1 MRMRVGRPVDD
12 AIDEDDTDVGVVPVG
27 EDVLP
32 GYDVVALL
40 SRGQRVDTYDV
51 HSRERGCRC
60 IVKIVRPDR
69 ADVERVREA
78 VLTEGR
84 LLADLTHP
92 HLLRGYEVVEQ
103 PVPAAVLETL
113 GGHTLDALVARRRLG
128 ARDAAHL
135 GLQLGSAL
143 AYLHRQGWLHLD
155 VKPENVVVDGRRAVL
170 IDLSVARPPGPAR
183 AGIGTEEYMAPEQHA
198 GGVLAPG
205 TDTYGLAL
213 TLLEAMTDRLPDPDR
228 ALPRRVGRRRSRP
241 WGEPLPA
248 PFADLLAR
256 CLHPDPAARPR
267 WPELRRVL
275 TAVAEGRQ

>member
-1 MRMRVGRPVDD
+1 MNAH
-12 AIDEDDTDVGVVPVG
+12 AIDEDDTDEGVVPVG

-32 GYDVVALL
+32 GYDVVELL

-84 LLADLTHP
+84 LLTDLTHP
-92 HLLRGYEVVEQ
+92 HLVRGYEVVEQ

-128 ARDAAHL
+128 PRDAAHL

-143 AYLHRQGWLHLD
+143 SYLHRHGWLHLD
-155 VKPENVVVDGRRAVL
+155 VKPENVVVDGTRAVL
-170 IDLSVARPPGPAR
+170 IDLSVARQPGPAR
-183 AGIGTEEYMAPEQHA
+183 AGIGTEEYMAPEQLS
-198 GGVLAPG
+198 GGVLTAA
-205 TDTYGLAL
+205 TDTFGLGV
-213 TLLEAMTDRLPDPDR
+213 TLLEAMTDRLPDPAR
-228 ALPRRVGRRRSRP
+228 ALPYRVGRRPLRP
-241 WGEPLPA
+241 WGEPLPPA
-248 PFADLLAR
+248 FGDLLRR
-256 CLHPDPAARPR
+256 CLHPDPARRPG

-275 TAVAEGRQ
+275 TAVAETS